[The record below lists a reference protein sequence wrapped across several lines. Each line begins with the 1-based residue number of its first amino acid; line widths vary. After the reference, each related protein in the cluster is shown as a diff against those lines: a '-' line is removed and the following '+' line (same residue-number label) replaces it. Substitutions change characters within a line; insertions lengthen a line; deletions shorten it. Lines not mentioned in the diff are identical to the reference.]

1 MRSVARTL
9 RRVAMVALA
18 VASIAGAA
26 ALTWVFVAGTQAGR
40 LSTAHL
46 VAFLALAILPLATLA
61 ALILDGKAAREQPR
75 LEDNGL
81 FERPANIEVIDDPAP
96 RGKPSHDSTDDDTH
110 PRQLHQPHHRRQGRR
125 TAGRKA

>member
-1 MRSVARTL
+1 
-9 RRVAMVALA
+9 MVALA

-26 ALTWVFVAGTQAGR
+26 ALTGVFVAGSQAGR

-81 FERPANIEVIDDPAP
+81 FERPANIQTIDDRAQLP
-96 RGKPSHDSTDDDTH
+96 HDRTDDDTH

-125 TAGRKA
+125 TAGRKT